1 LNKTAV
7 NVQHQPVL
15 LDEVLEGLQVRPGG
29 HYVDGTLGAGG
40 HARAIL
46 EQSAP
51 DGELLA
57 FDVDPEAIRISQ
69 SALEKYGNRVIMQ
82 RSSYTNMSKVVAEL
96 GVPNPD
102 GILLDLGASS
112 MQFDQAQR
120 GFSFQNEGPLDMRFD
135 LDSTHSANAIVNEW
149 SAQGLKELLE
159 TYGEQ
164 PRARKVADAIVNAR
178 PIENTTQLAE
188 IVARALRSKK
198 RGIHPATKTF
208 QALRIAVNSELDNLS
223 TALPDAISLLAEGG
237 RLAVISFHS
246 LEDRI
251 VKRFFNQE
259 SKDCICPPEQLIC
272 TCGHQAQIVR
282 ITRKPIMA
290 GEDELKINRRSRS
303 AKLRIVEKKKVNI
316 GI

>member
-1 LNKTAV
+1 MNKAAV

-96 GVPNPD
+96 GWPNPD

-135 LDSTHSANAIVNEW
+135 LDSAHSANAIVNEW

-188 IVARALRSKK
+188 IVAHALRSKK

-223 TALPDAISLLAEGG
+223 TALPDAISLLVEGG